1 MSSLVLSLTPLALA
15 TVVSP
20 LVFMS
25 LFVVLGGDRPL
36 VQGLTF
42 VAGLGAAVGAT
53 AAVSALVL
61 GRRVGHV
68 SAGGRGIAWLDLV
81 LGLCEVG
88 SGVWLWFR
96 GAPPGQVTMPK
107 VITRLQRAP
116 LPVVLIVGIAVPTY
130 PAAVAAGSIL
140 LRSDMAADSR
150 GWAVVTYMGVCSIVV
165 AVPLLVVVLVGS
177 SAQRAVRNATEW
189 LLQRSST
196 VGAAVLVLVGGYLA
210 VSALV
215 PAG

>member
-1 MSSLVLSLTPLALA
+1 LVLSLTPLALA

-25 LFVVLGGDRPL
+25 LFVVLGGDRPV
-36 VQGLTF
+36 VQGFTF

-61 GRRVGHV
+61 GRRGGHV
-68 SAGGRGIAWLDLV
+68 AAGSHGIAWIDLT
-81 LGLCEVG
+81 LGLCELA

-96 GAPPGQVTMPK
+96 GAPPGQVTMPR

-116 LPVVLIVGIAVPTY
+116 LPVVLLVGIAVPTY
-130 PAAVAAGSIL
+130 PAAIAAGSIL
-140 LRSDMAADSR
+140 LRSDLAADSR
-150 GWAVVTYMGVCSIVV
+150 GMAVFVYTAVCSIVV
-165 AVPLLVVVLVGS
+165 AVPLLVVALVGP
-177 SAQRAVRNATEW
+177 SAQRAVRDATEW

-210 VSALV
+210 VSAV
-215 PAG
+215 ASAG